1 MGDQTTSIASIP
13 DTTAE
18 DAVIE
23 ETLKKIDTSCRIIG
37 DQTTKRIVERDSL
50 IGESI
55 EATHRFR
62 ALQRRV
68 DEFIRLSVK
77 RSRLPEFQTNN

>member
-1 MGDQTTSIASIP
+1 M
-13 DTTAE
+13 
-18 DAVIE
+18 
-23 ETLKKIDTSCRIIG
+23 G